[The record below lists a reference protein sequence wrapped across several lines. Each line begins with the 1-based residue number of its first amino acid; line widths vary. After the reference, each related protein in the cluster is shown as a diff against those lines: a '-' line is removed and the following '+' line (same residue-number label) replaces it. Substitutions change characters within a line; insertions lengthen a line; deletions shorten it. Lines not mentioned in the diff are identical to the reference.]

1 MKLLC
6 VLARNFFVTVSLSVF
21 LLLKILAV
29 VLSQGTKRFVALI
42 MLSLTLLSCWLISD
56 KFLLFITFCLLLN
69 IGFQVLCGFQSKTIR
84 DKLIWLLVLTLV
96 SSGWPLP
103 PAFLPGAVVVRCRH
117 SSGDFNSHLKSPPFP
132 QFNFSSALN
141 TSRPPW

>member
-42 MLSLTLLSCWLISD
+42 MLSLTLLSCLLISD

-69 IGFQVLCGFQSKTIR
+69 IGFQMLCGFQSKTIR

-96 SSGWPLP
+96 CY
-103 PAFLPGAVVVRCRH
+103 VVVHILQLDEMRNILSNIGTELQGIWCLLGGLFRQL
-117 SSGDFNSHLKSPPFP
+117 SFP
-132 QFNFSSALN
+132 VL
-141 TSRPPW
+141 WW